1 MSEVQMLSAFE
12 QAKRDFQLCF
22 NTPPGQN
29 VLIFLADFCR
39 AAETCIAIERK
50 GAPVDLNRTLVF
62 EGRREVFLEIQKRL
76 NLTPEH
82 LFLLAT
88 GRHYHSGEATDE

>member
-1 MSEVQMLSAFE
+1 MNDRQTIEAFD
-12 QAKRDFQLCF
+12 QTCRDFRLCF
-22 NTPPGQN
+22 NTPAGQN
-29 VLIFLADFCR
+29 VMIFLADFCR
-39 AAETCIAIERK
+39 AAETCVAIPGK
-50 GAPVDLNRTLVF
+50 GQPIDLNRTLLL

-88 GRHYHSGEATDE
+88 GRPYQIGETTDE